1 MTMSQIM
8 QRFCD
13 FKPSYMRMMLGKVS
27 KSPGRPLEHIIG
39 GFNIYSDTYTLE
51 SETYLD
57 EGIYFAYL
65 QCDWNTDFINSFAF
79 SVLGYN
85 VKIRQARNDEYP
97 NFLKSCIKDF
107 AKHKIT
113 DARTKEGDLDISA
126 KHYLGELTAGYGF
139 HYYQNKS
146 KVGTTMIETV
156 AYKTKEGIDFEF
168 KCKDPKKFYVE
179 LKPDTD
185 QLLLFKRN
193 SPK

>member
-1 MTMSQIM
+1 
-8 QRFCD
+8 
-13 FKPSYMRMMLGKVS
+13 MMLGKVS
-27 KSPGRPLEHIIG
+27 KSPGRSLEHIIG

-139 HYYQNKS
+139 HYYQNES
-146 KVGTTMIETV
+146 KIGTTMIETV